1 MMNNPIK
8 IKQIFENQ
16 EKLVGDLLHASCDYF
31 SYEPTIQEYCSISNS
46 KDCITFV
53 ASNER
58 NENLGVLC
66 KKMTTESTSE
76 VIVMSVNP
84 SYRRTGIGS
93 LLLST
98 AESES
103 IKNGNVYMM
112 AKIIGPSQKSP
123 PALNTYNFFLKQNYC
138 LLAEYDFIWQDCYCG
153 IIAKQIC

>member
-1 MMNNPIK
+1 MMNNTIK

-31 SYEPTIQEYCSISNS
+31 SYEPTIKEYCSISNS

-53 ASNER
+53 ASNDR

-66 KKMTTESTSE
+66 KKMTTEFTSE

-103 IKNGNVYMM
+103 IKNGNAYMM

-123 PALNTYNFFLKQNYC
+123 SALNTYNFFLKQNYC

>member
-1 MMNNPIK
+1 MQIVYMMNNPIK

-66 KKMTTESTSE
+66 KKMTT
-76 VIVMSVNP
+76 
-84 SYRRTGIGS
+84 
-93 LLLST
+93 
-98 AESES
+98 
-103 IKNGNVYMM
+103 
-112 AKIIGPSQKSP
+112 
-123 PALNTYNFFLKQNYC
+123 
-138 LLAEYDFIWQDCYCG
+138 
-153 IIAKQIC
+153 